1 MIIGLTG
8 GIASGKSTV
17 SSILKEKEF
26 KIYDA
31 DIIAKE
37 IMKKKEVI
45 HSLIEIFGDEVY
57 KNGSLNREYI
67 KKIVFNNKEKL
78 NELNNLV
85 HTEVFN
91 YYKKIKS
98 KVKKEDK
105 VIFDIP
111 LLFETKMDTLCDMTI
126 VVAIDLDKQIERVM
140 KRDNISKELAIKII
154 NSQMSL
160 KDKIKRADIVLENNG
175 TLDELKQNIDNI
187 MININWKDNF
197 YEDCSTSRK
206 YGKILLCYKGRG

>member
-17 SSILKEKEF
+17 SNFLKEKGF

-37 IMKKKEVI
+37 IMQKKEI
-45 HSLIEIFGDEVY
+45 IKSLIDIFGGEVY
-57 KNGSLNREYI
+57 NENTLNREYI

-85 HTEVFN
+85 HYEVFN
-91 YYKKIKS
+91 YYKEIKS
-98 KVKKEDK
+98 KIKKDEK

-140 KRDNISKELAIKII
+140 KRDNIDKELAIKII
-154 NSQMSL
+154 NSQMAL
-160 KDKIKRADIVLENNG
+160 EDKIKRATIVIENNG
-175 TLDELKQNIDNI
+175 TLEELKKNIDNV
-187 MININWKDNF
+187 INSVI
-197 YEDCSTSRK
+197 
-206 YGKILLCYKGRG
+206 I

>member
-1 MIIGLTG
+1 MVIGLTG

-17 SSILKEKEF
+17 SNFLKEKGF

-37 IMKKKEVI
+37 IMQKKEI
-45 HSLIEIFGDEVY
+45 IKSLIDIFGGEVY
-57 KNGSLNREYI
+57 NENTLNREYI

-85 HTEVFN
+85 HYEVFN
-91 YYKKIKS
+91 YYKEIKS
-98 KVKKEDK
+98 KIKKDEK

-140 KRDNISKELAIKII
+140 KRDNIDKELAIKII
-154 NSQMSL
+154 NSQMAL
-160 KDKIKRADIVLENNG
+160 EDKIKRATIVIENNG
-175 TLDELKQNIDNI
+175 TLEELKKNIDNV
-187 MININWKDNF
+187 INSVI
-197 YEDCSTSRK
+197 
-206 YGKILLCYKGRG
+206 I

>member
-1 MIIGLTG
+1 MVIGLTG

-17 SSILKEKEF
+17 SNFLKEKGF

-37 IMKKKEVI
+37 IMQKKEI
-45 HSLIEIFGDEVY
+45 IKSLIDIFGSEVY
-57 KNGSLNREYI
+57 NENTLNREYI

-85 HTEVFN
+85 HYEVFN
-91 YYKKIKS
+91 YYKEIKS
-98 KVKKEDK
+98 KIKKEEK

-140 KRDNISKELAIKII
+140 KRDNIDKELAIKII
-154 NSQMSL
+154 NSQMAL
-160 KDKIKRADIVLENNG
+160 EDKIKRATIVIENNG
-175 TLDELKQNIDNI
+175 TLEELKKNIDNV
-187 MININWKDNF
+187 INSVI
-197 YEDCSTSRK
+197 
-206 YGKILLCYKGRG
+206 I

>member
-17 SSILKEKEF
+17 SNFLKEKGF

-37 IMKKKEVI
+37 IMQKKEI
-45 HSLIEIFGDEVY
+45 IKSLIDIFGGEVY
-57 KNGSLNREYI
+57 NENTLNREYI

-85 HTEVFN
+85 HYEVFN
-91 YYKKIKS
+91 YYKEIKS
-98 KVKKEDK
+98 KIKKDEK

-140 KRDNISKELAIKII
+140 KRDNIDKELAIKII
-154 NSQMSL
+154 NSQMAL
-160 KDKIKRADIVLENNG
+160 EDKIKRATIVIENNG
-175 TLDELKQNIDNI
+175 TLEELKKNIDNV
-187 MININWKDNF
+187 INSVIN
-197 YEDCSTSRK
+197 SV
-206 YGKILLCYKGRG
+206 II

>member
-17 SSILKEKEF
+17 SNFLKEKGF

-37 IMKKKEVI
+37 IMQKKEI
-45 HSLIEIFGDEVY
+45 IKSLIDIFGGEVY
-57 KNGSLNREYI
+57 NENTLNREYI

-85 HTEVFN
+85 HYEVFN
-91 YYKKIKS
+91 YYKEIKS
-98 KVKKEDK
+98 KIKKGEK

-140 KRDNISKELAIKII
+140 KRDNIDKELAIKII
-154 NSQMSL
+154 NSQMAL
-160 KDKIKRADIVLENNG
+160 EDKIKRATIVIENNG
-175 TLDELKQNIDNI
+175 TLEELKKNIDNV
-187 MININWKDNF
+187 INSVI
-197 YEDCSTSRK
+197 
-206 YGKILLCYKGRG
+206 I

>member
-17 SSILKEKEF
+17 SNFLKEKGF

-37 IMKKKEVI
+37 IMQKKEI
-45 HSLIEIFGDEVY
+45 IKSLIDIFGGEVY
-57 KNGSLNREYI
+57 NENTLNREYI

-85 HTEVFN
+85 HCEVFN
-91 YYKKIKS
+91 YYKEIKS
-98 KVKKEDK
+98 KIKKDEK

-140 KRDNISKELAIKII
+140 KRDNIDKELAIKII
-154 NSQMSL
+154 NSQMAL
-160 KDKIKRADIVLENNG
+160 EDKIKRATIVIENNG
-175 TLDELKQNIDNI
+175 TLEELKKNIDNV
-187 MININWKDNF
+187 INSVI
-197 YEDCSTSRK
+197 
-206 YGKILLCYKGRG
+206 I

>member
-187 MININWKDNF
+187 MININ
-197 YEDCSTSRK
+197 
-206 YGKILLCYKGRG
+206 

>member
-17 SSILKEKEF
+17 SNFLKEKGF

-37 IMKKKEVI
+37 IMQKKEI
-45 HSLIEIFGDEVY
+45 IKSLIDIFGGEVY
-57 KNGSLNREYI
+57 NENTLNREYI

-85 HTEVFN
+85 HYEVFN
-91 YYKKIKS
+91 YYKEIKS
-98 KVKKEDK
+98 KIKKDEK

-140 KRDNISKELAIKII
+140 KRDNIDKELAIKII
-154 NSQMSL
+154 NSQMAL
-160 KDKIKRADIVLENNG
+160 EDKIKRATIVIENNG
-175 TLDELKQNIDNI
+175 ALEELKKNIDNV
-187 MININWKDNF
+187 INSVI
-197 YEDCSTSRK
+197 
-206 YGKILLCYKGRG
+206 I

>member
-17 SSILKEKEF
+17 SNFLKEKGF

-37 IMKKKEVI
+37 IMQKKEI
-45 HSLIEIFGDEVY
+45 TKSLVDIFGEEVY
-57 KNGSLNREYI
+57 QENTLNREYI
-67 KKIVFNNKEKL
+67 KKIVFNDKEKL

-85 HTEVFN
+85 HCEVFN
-91 YYKKIKS
+91 YYKEIKS
-98 KVKKEDK
+98 KTKKEDK

-140 KRDNISKELAIKII
+140 KRDNIDKELAIKII
-154 NSQMSL
+154 NSQMAL
-160 KDKIKRADIVLENNG
+160 EDKIKRATIVIENNG
-175 TLDELKQNIDNI
+175 TLEELNKNIDNV
-187 MININWKDNF
+187 INSVI
-197 YEDCSTSRK
+197 
-206 YGKILLCYKGRG
+206 I